1 MNEVLVGLSVVF
13 LCLGVHSAW
22 KREFGSRFDLF
33 FFLMIGLSVVCAI
46 APIRHE
52 VFEQRLARVAENL
65 LQRPNIEVDCNSYLE
80 GMFHLGPAGYVYQG
94 SNVINLEI
102 RTCRD
107 LRGYLENPQS
117 ASYRELW
124 ALHILTHEAMHIAGE
139 FNEQLADCQAFQRN
153 HVTAALLGVPE
164 HIAERNAV
172 ELHQKRPTHN
182 KKYYSRECR
191 PGGKMDERLAGAVW
205 GDRNRY

>member
-1 MNEVLVGLSVVF
+1 MLAGLSVVF
-13 LCLGVHSAW
+13 FCLGIHSAW
-22 KREFGSRFDLF
+22 RSEFGSRFDLY
-33 FFLMIGLSVVCAI
+33 FFLMMGLCVACAFV
-46 APIRHE
+46 PIRHE
-52 VFEQRLARVAENL
+52 VFEQRLADVAEIL
-65 LQRPNIEVDCNSYLE
+65 LARSNVIVDCNSYLE
-80 GMFHLGPAGYVYQG
+80 AMFHLGPAGYVYQG

-107 LRGYLENPQS
+107 LQGYLDNPQS

-153 HVTAALLGVPE
+153 HKTAELLGVPK

-172 ELHQKRPTHN
+172 ELHHRRPTHN
-182 KKYYSRECR
+182 KKYYSSECR
-191 PGGKMDERLAGAVW
+191 PGGNMDEQLEGAVW
-205 GDRNRY
+205 R